1 MTDATPVTQT
11 IEIAPEET
19 LAGLNLLN
27 ADREDMFDDVAELLS
42 DICGMPVSFVSFF
55 GGDTQWF
62 KAACGL
68 TDPSN
73 RVEDALC
80 TRVLTGSDMVEIPD
94 LCLDPRTRDL
104 APVTQGG
111 ARFYAG
117 VPLRNSDGVLMG
129 TVCVIGMEPRRLTEL
144 QRKALKTLAAQVAS
158 QIALR
163 RAVKDAEVLRQEVD
177 HRVKNS
183 LQSVAAQI
191 RLKARAHRSDDTREA
206 LKHVETRI
214 QTVAALHEAMYRTS
228 ASNRVDMAEYARKLV
243 QIIAAIAPKGV
254 SLNADLP
261 DLLLTSEQASAVAV
275 IFNEFATNSF
285 KHGFPDG
292 RKGAV
297 TMKGEMTPDAS
308 IRLTFSDD
316 GVGFDTTQPPTGSG
330 LGLRVIEASAAQLG
344 GEWTPL
350 PCDTGVAAT
359 LHIPP
364 QA

>member
-1 MTDATPVTQT
+1 MTDAPPAPHSVT
-11 IEIAPEET
+11 IAPLDT

-27 ADREDMFDDVAELLS
+27 AEREEMFDDVAELLS
-42 DICGMPVSFVSFF
+42 DICEMPVSFVSFI

-73 RVEDALC
+73 TVEDALC
-80 TRVLTGSDMVEIPD
+80 THVLTGDGMVEIPD
-94 LCLDPRTRDL
+94 LRLDPRTKGL
-104 APVTQGG
+104 APVTHGG

-117 VPLRNSDGVLMG
+117 VPLRTSEGALMG
-129 TVCVIGMEPRRLTEL
+129 TVCVIGMAPARLTPL
-144 QRKALKTLAAQVAS
+144 QRKSLTTLAAQVGS

-163 RAVKDAEVLRQEVD
+163 RAVKNAELLRHEVD

-191 RLKARAHRSDDTREA
+191 RLKARASHHDTTREA
-206 LKHVETRI
+206 LKQVETRI

-228 ASNRVDMAEYARKLV
+228 ASNRIDMADYARKLV
-243 QIIAAIAPKGV
+243 HIIAAIAPKGV
-254 SLNADLP
+254 TLTADLP
-261 DLLLTSEQASAVAV
+261 ALTLTSEQASAVAV

-292 RKGAV
+292 RTGAV
-297 TMKGEMTPDAS
+297 SMTGKMTPGGA

-316 GVGFDTTQPPTGSG
+316 GVGFDGAATGSG

-344 GEWTPL
+344 GTWTPVA
-350 PCDTGVAAT
+350 CDRGVAAT
-359 LHIPP
+359 LDIAPLS
-364 QA
+364 